1 MLDREWSDDDRP
13 EPGPADY
20 LSHRLW
26 RACCDRKSG
35 RIDTQALTD
44 MCVYLGV
51 DDVEYAL
58 IQIERMTTYLAE
70 VRAQQ

>member
-1 MLDREWSDDDRP
+1 
-13 EPGPADY
+13 
-20 LSHRLW
+20 
-26 RACCDRKSG
+26 
-35 RIDTQALTD
+35 

-51 DDVEYAL
+51 NDVEYAL

>member
-1 MLDREWSDDDRP
+1 
-13 EPGPADY
+13 
-20 LSHRLW
+20 
-26 RACCDRKSG
+26 
-35 RIDTQALTD
+35 

-51 DDVEYAL
+51 DDVEYVL